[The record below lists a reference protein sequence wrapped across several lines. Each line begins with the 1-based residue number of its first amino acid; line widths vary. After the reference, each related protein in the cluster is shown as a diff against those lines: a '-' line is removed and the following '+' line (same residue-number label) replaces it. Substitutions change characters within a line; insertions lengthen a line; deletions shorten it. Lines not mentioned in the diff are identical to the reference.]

1 MNVATVHRDIVEGA
15 DIVVNR
21 DSDYS
26 NDDCRG
32 EETDRRQEESFP
44 PRFRKSVFVHF
55 SQPALRYDRREAP
68 ENRGDE
74 DRQNPKASMGQE
86 HGIIVPRK
94 CTLSRTIIQI
104 FNSRLLLRRILSVV
118 LASEVSRRRLR
129 TSA

>member
-1 MNVATVHRDIVEGA
+1 MMNVATVHRNIVEGT

-26 NDDCRG
+26 NDDSRG
-32 EETDRRQEESFP
+32 KEADRRQEESLP

-74 DRQNPKASMGQE
+74 DWQNPKASMGQE

-94 CTLSRTIIQI
+94 CTPSLAISQI
-104 FNSRLLLRRILSVV
+104 FNSRQIVAINSNL
-118 LASEVSRRRLR
+118 
-129 TSA
+129 